1 MEKLRGWSDCQDEGK
16 SFQLLLTTQTLSY
29 KKIFLSFVPRN
40 DEISKST
47 YKINIKAKK
56 RFNLNDNEM

>member
-1 MEKLRGWSDCQDEGK
+1 MEGK
-16 SFQLLLTTQTLSY
+16 SFQLQLTTQTLSY